1 MVSEKENGDVEAG
14 TKANTDEIFEV
25 EEVIT
30 CAQH

>member
-1 MVSEKENGDVEAG
+1 MEKGDVEAG

-30 CAQH
+30 CTQHCTP